1 MKGQEDE
8 SETPVAV
15 ARKTSANFYAGLL
28 ATGNLYER
36 YVRKMTWPQM
46 YTERVPTINTNYTRV
61 RKKFIVFVIYISKL
75 ENCLINDSSCILYT
89 HTYASI
95 QIYMKLLSHL
105 EYDLSHFKLI
115 SHKLFTHHFTAKIS
129 R

>member
-36 YVRKMTWPQM
+36 YVRKMT
-46 YTERVPTINTNYTRV
+46 
-61 RKKFIVFVIYISKL
+61 
-75 ENCLINDSSCILYT
+75 
-89 HTYASI
+89 
-95 QIYMKLLSHL
+95 
-105 EYDLSHFKLI
+105 
-115 SHKLFTHHFTAKIS
+115 
-129 R
+129 